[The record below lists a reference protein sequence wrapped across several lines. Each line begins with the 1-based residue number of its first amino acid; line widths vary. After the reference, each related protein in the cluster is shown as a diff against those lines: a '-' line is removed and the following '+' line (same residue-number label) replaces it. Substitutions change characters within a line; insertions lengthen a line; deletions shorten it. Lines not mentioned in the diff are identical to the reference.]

1 MEYENL
7 MDYKSIRATARRNLT
22 GKWGISIGV
31 AVVACLLGGLIT
43 GHSFL
48 PDVTR
53 ELEESRDLISLDSV
67 LRISVTSGLLGF
79 AAFLIGG
86 TIELGYAQFL
96 LKQHDGKD
104 IAFNDLFSQFHRF
117 GQGFA
122 QHFLRW
128 LYIFLW
134 MLLFIVPGI
143 IKGYSY
149 SMTPFIM
156 AENPELSAS
165 EAINRSKAMM
175 DGHKT
180 ELFVLDL
187 TLFGW
192 AILCALT
199 LNLGNLFLNPYRNA
213 AYAAFY
219 RQISGQRRY
228 YEM

>member
-1 MEYENL
+1 M
-7 MDYKSIRATARRNLT
+7 IRWLH
-22 GKWGISIGV
+22 ISD
-31 AVVACLLGGLIT
+31 LHLGSAGMTTSMLRDE
-43 GHSFL
+43 L
-48 PDVTR
+48 PV
-53 ELEESRDLISLDSV
+53 
-67 LRISVTSGLLGF
+67 F
-79 AAFLIGG
+79 
-86 TIELGYAQFL
+86 
-96 LKQHDGKD
+96 LKQEGLKCDYVFCTGD
-104 IAFNDLFSQFHRF
+104 IKTAGRADCGFSNEM
-117 GQGFA
+117 A
-122 QHFLRW
+122 D
-128 LYIFLW
+128 YIRKICDAVEVDTQ
-134 MLLFIVPGI
+134 MLFIVPGI